1 MMRRMTDQER
11 RHVTRATELVAEAS
25 RHHRAAVKANERND
39 DAGVERS
46 HDRLGDCLRSAQ
58 AALERAAA
66 EGSSGLSGGD
76 GSGDNA
82 SVGVGGI
89 PAGGGTSRHGSP
101 LLYGDIGGFL
111 ERARIGARRR

>member
-1 MMRRMTDQER
+1 MMRQMTDQER
-11 RHVTRATELVAEAS
+11 RHVLRSAELVDEAA
-25 RHHRAAVKANERND
+25 RHHRAAVRAHERG
-39 DAGVERS
+39 DAGAVERA

-58 AALERAAA
+58 VALERAAA

-89 PAGGGTSRHGSP
+89 PPGGGTSGRGSP

-111 ERARIGARRR
+111 ERARIGRR